1 LKPILLKKM
10 VLLVS
15 ISVWTCLSVSAET
28 LEGIVLRVV
37 DGDTLTIQVG
47 NASHRIR
54 LSEIDT
60 PEMDQHWGDEA
71 KAALVAKVNGA
82 VIKVTVVDTDRYGRI
97 VGKVW
102 LDERDIN
109 RELVREGH
117 AWVYEDYLLDDS
129 LLEEQAA
136 AIAANV
142 GLWHLPEAAAPRR
155 WRTPKGWCGTLDFSD
170 DVKDWKAFTDARK

>member
-1 LKPILLKKM
+1 MKKTA
-10 VLLVS
+10 LF
-15 ISVWTCLSVSAET
+15 ISAIFWTYLSVSAET
-28 LEGIVLRVV
+28 LEGLVTRIT

-60 PEMDQHWGDEA
+60 PEMGQSWGKEA

-82 VIKVTVVDTDRYGRI
+82 VIKVTVVDTDRYGR

-117 AWVYEDYLLDDS
+117 AWVYEDYLFD
-129 LLEEQAA
+129 
-136 AIAANV
+136 
-142 GLWHLPEAAAPRR
+142 
-155 WRTPKGWCGTLDFSD
+155 C
-170 DVKDWKAFTDARK
+170 

>member
-1 LKPILLKKM
+1 MKKTT
-10 VLLVS
+10 LFIFAIFWS
-15 ISVWTCLSVSAET
+15 CLSVSAET

-47 NASHRIR
+47 NAFHRIR

-102 LDERDIN
+102 LGERDIN

-117 AWVYEDYLLDDS
+117 AWVYKRYLLDDS
-129 LLEEQAA
+129 LLEEQEA
-136 AIAANV
+136 AISASL
-142 GLWHLPEAAAPRR
+142 GLWHRPEAVAPRR
-155 WRTPKGWCGTLDFSD
+155 WRTRKGWCGTLDFSD
-170 DVKDWKAFTDARK
+170 DVKDWEAFTDARK

>member
-1 LKPILLKKM
+1 M

-15 ISVWTCLSVSAET
+15 VFLWTCLSVSAET

-60 PEMDQHWGDEA
+60 PEMDQYWGDEA

-82 VIKVTVVDTDRYGRI
+82 VIKVTVVDTDRYGRK

-102 LDERDIN
+102 LGERDIN

-117 AWVYEDYLLDDS
+117 AWVYERYLLDET
-129 LLEEQAA
+129 LLRDQEAA
-136 AIAANV
+136 SSAGT
-142 GLWHLPEAAAPRR
+142 GLWRLAEAIPPWQ
-155 WRTPKGWCGTLDFSD
+155 WR
-170 DVKDWKAFTDARK
+170 A